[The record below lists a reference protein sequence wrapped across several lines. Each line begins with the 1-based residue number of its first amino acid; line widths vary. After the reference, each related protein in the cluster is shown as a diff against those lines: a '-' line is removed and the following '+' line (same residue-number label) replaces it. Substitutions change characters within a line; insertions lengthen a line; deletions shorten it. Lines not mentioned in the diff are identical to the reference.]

1 MQTDRRISLV
11 LFLNRLSVFLVMLLW
26 TLDKFL
32 NPTHAARVMEQFY
45 FLSGVSQTLLSMV
58 GVTELVILVGFLI
71 GYQKRI
77 TYGAVLLFHLVST
90 LSTAK
95 FFLAPFSNLLYFA
108 GWPMLAACVALY
120 SLRDLDTIAVS

>member
-11 LFLNRLSVFLVMLLW
+11 LFLTRLSVFLVILLW
-26 TLDKFL
+26 TVDKFL
-32 NPTHAARVMEQFY
+32 V
-45 FLSGVSQTLLSMV
+45 
-58 GVTELVILVGFLI
+58 
-71 GYQKRI
+71 
-77 TYGAVLLFHLVST
+77 VST